1 MKLGFC
7 LFKYFPYG
15 GLQKDFLDI
24 ATRCLDDGH
33 EIFVY
38 TLDWQGEQPARFNI
52 RLIQSRAL
60 FNHHKY
66 EQYYEKMLSLSQ
78 EDALDCLVGFNKM
91 PGLDVYFASDPSYRA
106 KQHDFLSR
114 FSARYRHFMR
124 FEEAVCGPSSQTHV
138 LTLAPAQQ
146 QEYQQAWQMD
156 ESRFT
161 LLPPGISRDAMADE
175 HASAYRQQIREE
187 LGMKQDE
194 FLLLMIGSGFRTKGL
209 DRALAAL
216 AALPD
221 AFKNKTRLVAIGQDK
236 PVSFVK
242 MANDMGLGEQ
252 VTIMRGRGDI
262 AKVMQAGD
270 CLIHPAYREVAGKVI
285 LEAVVSGL
293 PVLVTDVC
301 GYAPHVRQAD
311 AGYVFDSPFDQQT
324 FNARLSEV
332 LQDDALRARWREN
345 GIRYGREQ
353 DLYGM
358 ADTAAQLI
366 QQRCRNKVRA
376 S

>member
-1 MKLGFC
+1 
-7 LFKYFPYG
+7 
-15 GLQKDFLDI
+15 
-24 ATRCLDDGH
+24 
-33 EIFVY
+33 
-38 TLDWQGEQPARFNI
+38 
-52 RLIQSRAL
+52 
-60 FNHHKY
+60 
-66 EQYYEKMLSLSQ
+66 
-78 EDALDCLVGFNKM
+78 
-91 PGLDVYFASDPSYRA
+91 
-106 KQHDFLSR
+106 
-114 FSARYRHFMR
+114 
-124 FEEAVCGPSSQTHV
+124 
-138 LTLAPAQQ
+138 
-146 QEYQQAWQMD
+146 
-156 ESRFT
+156 
-161 LLPPGISRDAMADE
+161 
-175 HASAYRQQIREE
+175 
-187 LGMKQDE
+187 
-194 FLLLMIGSGFRTKGL
+194 
-209 DRALAAL
+209 
-216 AALPD
+216 
-221 AFKNKTRLVAIGQDK
+221 
-236 PVSFVK
+236 

>member
-1 MKLGFC
+1 
-7 LFKYFPYG
+7 
-15 GLQKDFLDI
+15 
-24 ATRCLDDGH
+24 
-33 EIFVY
+33 
-38 TLDWQGEQPARFNI
+38 
-52 RLIQSRAL
+52 
-60 FNHHKY
+60 
-66 EQYYEKMLSLSQ
+66 
-78 EDALDCLVGFNKM
+78 M

-106 KQHDFLSR
+106 RQHDFLSR

-156 ESRFT
+156 EGRFT

-175 HASAYRQQIREE
+175 QAAVYRQQVRDE
-187 LGMKQDE
+187 LGIKQDE

-209 DRALAAL
+209 DRAMAAL

-221 AFKNKTRLVAIGQDK
+221 ALKSKTRLVVIGQDK

-242 MANDMGLGEQ
+242 MANDMGLGGQ

-270 CLIHPAYREVAGKVI
+270 CLVHPAYREVAGKVI
-285 LEAVVSGL
+285 LEAVVAGL
-293 PVLVTDVC
+293 PVLVSDVC

-311 AGYVFDSPFDQQT
+311 AGYVFDSPFDQQA
-324 FNARLSEV
+324 FNARLQEV
-332 LQDDALRARWREN
+332 LQDERLRARWREN

-358 ADTAAQLI
+358 AEAAAQLV
-366 QQRCRNKVRA
+366 QQHCSSKAGV